1 MRRNRI
7 WSKTVRKEVRSSE
20 KGEEKGREKEKKAG
34 EVRRRLRVDRE
45 SSDAGNKKWKLRA
58 RTTPKPKKKTRCEL
72 TLSQKRSFDSDSTSF
87 AMDRDNNFSSI
98 QFGGCSSTTVITRV
112 QFTSS

>member
-34 EVRRRLRVDRE
+34 EVRRRLRVDRRAQTPE
-45 SSDAGNKKWKLRA
+45 TGNGGSALEPHRNPKTKRDAN
-58 RTTPKPKKKTRCEL
+58 
-72 TLSQKRSFDSDSTSF
+72 
-87 AMDRDNNFSSI
+87 
-98 QFGGCSSTTVITRV
+98 
-112 QFTSS
+112 